1 MECELIWE
9 LSQYYPL
16 GHGRSLWKRPSLLP
30 LGKHVIAQ
38 HTMTFHSPEFLSVVK
53 DLEDFSPLPGP
64 SDEPILE
71 SRCQRGWL

>member
-1 MECELIWE
+1 MERELIWE

-53 DLEDFSPLPGP
+53 DLEDFFPFRGHLMSQ
-64 SDEPILE
+64 ILE
-71 SRCQRGWL
+71 SWRQRGWL